1 VVSKPVQDLSKTP
14 ICYVRHGLIFVIRF
28 SVQLTVSSGLLEPFQ
43 DAATMNKMKNEL
55 TLLSQ
60 HTLLGVYSL
69 ASSLSSLV
77 IAMSLVHDYIS
88 VQKAVETA
96 NLETE
101 YQIKKWG
108 TVEWSHTVSFADTT
122 ARVAAATLFIKHY
135 RPES

>member
-60 HTLLGVYSL
+60 HTLLGLLYTFVSL
-69 ASSLSSLV
+69 
-77 IAMSLVHDYIS
+77 I
-88 VQKAVETA
+88 
-96 NLETE
+96 N
-101 YQIKKWG
+101 
-108 TVEWSHTVSFADTT
+108 TV
-122 ARVAAATLFIKHY
+122 
-135 RPES
+135 